1 MIIKIVEYNFSQCM
15 RGKRIRERDRETGRQ
30 RERETER
37 EKERYNEREKGKE
50 EIQRILRNRKNPP
63 SHPTVE
69 KCARIV

>member
-1 MIIKIVEYNFSQCM
+1 MHAWKKN
-15 RGKRIRERDRETGRQ
+15 KRERQRDRETKRK
-30 RERETER
+30 RDRER